1 MYTHKNPMRL
11 CTRALITH
19 ICPLATATATAAQ
32 RPPALVCR
40 QKCLSICTRIQR
52 VLSQEHNSPTYAPLP
67 PPLPHNARL
76 LYVCCQKSSMY
87 THKSRVF
94 RVTRPLFI
102 GLRSLANRTQRPMCV
117 VKNSLMHTYTSQ
129 NSSVTSALFILL
141 RPLANATATHNV
153 RPLHVCCQKSR
164 MYTQKS
170 PVYMQTSPVTPCQE
184 PCLSTN
190 DPSQP
195 PLPQNAQPL
204 YACCQKSRACIVI
217 RHKSLFV
224 CKRSLT
230 QEPYELYPRPLATA
244 TQRPPTLCVLSK
256 EPYLHAKE
264 SKEPSLP
271 ACAPSPPPLPQPH
284 NARLCY
290 VCCQK
295 GPIYTQK
302 SPVKRALF
310 THLRPL
316 ATATATQRP
325 PTLCVL

>member
-1 MYTHKNPMRL
+1 
-11 CTRALITH
+11 
-19 ICPLATATATAAQ
+19 
-32 RPPALVCR
+32 
-40 QKCLSICTRIQR
+40 
-52 VLSQEHNSPTYAPLP
+52 
-67 PPLPHNARL
+67 
-76 LYVCCQKSSMY
+76 
-87 THKSRVF
+87 
-94 RVTRPLFI
+94 
-102 GLRSLANRTQRPMCV
+102 
-117 VKNSLMHTYTSQ
+117 
-129 NSSVTSALFILL
+129 
-141 RPLANATATHNV
+141 
-153 RPLHVCCQKSR
+153 
-164 MYTQKS
+164 
-170 PVYMQTSPVTPCQE
+170 MQTSPVTPCQE

-244 TQRPPTLCVLSK
+244 TQRPPTLCALSK

-302 SPVKRALF
+302 SPVERALF

-325 PTLCVL
+325 PTLCVLWKWALFTRKRIERVLSQEPFSPTCALSPLPLPHKASLPYVCCQKVSFRKCMPLVSQNGYVRHTCQQQATQNF